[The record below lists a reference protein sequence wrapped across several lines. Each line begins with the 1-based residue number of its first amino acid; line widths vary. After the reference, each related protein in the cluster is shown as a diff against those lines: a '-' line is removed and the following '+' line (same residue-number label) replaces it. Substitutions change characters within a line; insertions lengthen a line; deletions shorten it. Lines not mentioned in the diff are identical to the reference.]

1 MSKGVFKTGESIE
14 GEILVTAEISVLRV
28 PLWVV
33 DCPFISTVM
42 EIVGPVN
49 FAVLQVI
56 SVVVTDSKVQ
66 TLESENVI
74 DMSFPL
80 SILSGKFVPVIVMS
94 WNPLGLRLLILSI
107 VKLERGTSIS
117 VSPEKAMYPFSVLT
131 FGVQWRPV
139 TGNDERV
146 QVMVLPDEDAEPQG
160 IVENSMSI

>member
-14 GEILVTAEISVLRV
+14 GEILVTADISVLKV
-28 PLWVV
+28 PLCVV

-107 VKLERGTSIS
+107 VKLERGTSVS
-117 VSPEKAMYPFSVLT
+117 VGPEKVMYPFSVLT
-131 FGVQWRPV
+131 FGVQLRPV

-146 QVMVLPDEDAEPQG
+146 QVMVLPDEDAESQG
-160 IVENSMSI
+160 IVENSMSV

>member
-1 MSKGVFKTGESIE
+1 
-14 GEILVTAEISVLRV
+14 
-28 PLWVV
+28 
-33 DCPFISTVM
+33 M

-131 FGVQWRPV
+131 FGVQ
-139 TGNDERV
+139 
-146 QVMVLPDEDAEPQG
+146 
-160 IVENSMSI
+160 

>member
-1 MSKGVFKTGESIE
+1 
-14 GEILVTAEISVLRV
+14 
-28 PLWVV
+28 
-33 DCPFISTVM
+33 M

-107 VKLERGTSIS
+107 VKLERGTS
-117 VSPEKAMYPFSVLT
+117 
-131 FGVQWRPV
+131 
-139 TGNDERV
+139 
-146 QVMVLPDEDAEPQG
+146 
-160 IVENSMSI
+160 